1 MTGKWLYDEAMYRFQ
16 TPEVSYW
23 EATASADRPDAPALE
38 AHDNCDVA
46 VIGGGYTGLS
56 AAYHLAVG
64 GQQDVRLLEA
74 GPIGWGASGRN
85 GGFCSLGGEALGART
100 LVGRYG
106 QEAARTYYRS
116 QVEAVDLVRHL
127 IMDNAIDA
135 EMQGDS
141 EVIIACSPEGFSGLK
156 DEAEFQ
162 FRVLG
167 IDASILKRE
176 EFASRY
182 FDTPLQHGA
191 VIQKPTFGLHPLRY
205 AFGLAEAAQQK
216 GAGIHAH
223 SEVVEW
229 AKDGDTHVLV
239 TAGGSLRAR
248 NVILATNGFM
258 PEHLHRNL
266 RGRSLPMISAIVVT
280 RPLTTDELAA
290 HAWQTDSPA
299 ITALNLLNYYRVL
312 PDGRFLFGGR
322 GSADGSKA
330 SADRNFGRLVARM
343 HEVFPGW
350 AGVDIEYRWHGLICM
365 TRRLTPALG
374 RFEDDPSVLFGFG
387 FHGNG
392 VNTATWTGKQLA
404 RWLMSGNEKADKPPE
419 WLPEVVLGMPRGFP
433 LPGLRLRYIQAGIA
447 WRRFLDSRT

>member
-1 MTGKWLYDEAMYRFQ
+1 MTGKWLYDEAMYRFG
-16 TPEVSYW
+16 TPEPSYW

-38 AHDNCDVA
+38 ENDTCDVV

-56 AAYHLAVG
+56 AAYHLAG
-64 GQQDVRLLEA
+64 DQQLDVRVLEA

-85 GGFCSLGGEALGART
+85 GGFCSLGGEALGAEA

-106 QEAARTYYRS
+106 RDAARDYYRS

-127 IMDNAIDA
+127 IVDNGIDA

-141 EVIIACSPEGFSGLK
+141 EVIIACSPEGFDSLK
-156 DEAEFQ
+156 QDAEFQ

-167 IDASILKRE
+167 IDASIVQRD

-182 FDTPLQHGA
+182 FDTPMQHGG

-205 AFGLAEAAQQK
+205 VFGLAGAARQK
-216 GAGIHAH
+216 GARIHAD
-223 SEVVEW
+223 SEVIEW
-229 AKDGDTHVLV
+229 TKDGDTHVLV

-248 NVILATNGFM
+248 DVILATNGFM

-280 RPLTTDELAA
+280 RPLTPDELAA
-290 HAWQTDSPA
+290 HAWQTDSPS

-322 GSADGSKA
+322 GSANGSHL
-330 SADRNFGRLVARM
+330 SADRNFDRLVARM
-343 HEVFPGW
+343 HEVFPEW
-350 AGVDIEYRWHGLICM
+350 AGVAIEYRWHGLICM
-365 TRRLTPALG
+365 NRRLTPALG
-374 RFEDDPSVLFGFG
+374 RFGDDPSVLFGFG

-404 RWLMSGNEKADKPPE
+404 RWLTEGKRNADQAPK
-419 WLPEVVLGMPRGFP
+419 WLPEVVLGMPYGFP
-433 LPGLRLRYIQAGIA
+433 VPGLRLRYIQAGIA
-447 WRRFLDSRT
+447 WRRYLDSRS